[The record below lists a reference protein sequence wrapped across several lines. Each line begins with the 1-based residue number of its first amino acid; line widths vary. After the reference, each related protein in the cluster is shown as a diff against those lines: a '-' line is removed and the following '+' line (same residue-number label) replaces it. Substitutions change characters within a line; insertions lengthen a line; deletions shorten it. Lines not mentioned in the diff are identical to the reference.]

1 MKDRILEC
9 FEKKKQWTIKDLER
23 KLKCQSSK
31 DFTQLIQAL
40 NALEDERILCNN
52 HSVYFYIDQK
62 EFVVGKVKDI
72 SKYEFMVS
80 NGEDKVYVPKK
91 YGRNAFDKDEVL
103 VHCTKKKNEII
114 HIYSRGITKVT
125 GTFYRRK
132 GQFIFYSD
140 VDLHAS
146 FQIQNLDEFN
156 IEHRMKALVLIT
168 KYTNPLQ
175 CRIEKLLGYEY
186 EKGMDITSI
195 LSANN
200 VRQHFSDKVLAQA
213 DAMPKEVQEA
223 ERQGR
228 SDFRDLMTVTIDGD
242 DAKDFDDAISIEKT
256 QQGYRLYVHIADV
269 SHYVKEGSPI
279 DQEAFARSTSIYV
292 ADRVVPML
300 PFALSN
306 GICSLNPHVDRCTL
320 SCVMDIDFSGRC
332 LHHEIVPSL
341 IHSNQRCTY
350 AKVNRFLQGD
360 EQAQKEYEDIQE
372 LLYSFEACAKLLQAR
387 SHDRG
392 TIDFNTKEPK
402 LVLDEEG
409 KCIDVQCRERG
420 FAEQMIEEAMILANV
435 CVAHTLNTCKIPGI
449 YRVHETPDPKKVS
462 HLTMLAHSLGIRT
475 SFYPD
480 SVTTKEMQQ
489 FLESIQ
495 DPALCDVLSYVAL
508 RAMQKAR
515 YDANCLGHFG
525 LSLSEYCHFTSPIR
539 RYADLVVHRMLRK
552 YLFLQNKQDKNTDL
566 AKCERQAFYISGKEK
581 DAVNVERQVNDY
593 KRAEYMEDKIGQIF
607 KGNIVSVHNFGF
619 FVELPNTVEGL
630 VPIHY
635 LDDYFD
641 FDEVA
646 SRLIS
651 QDRKKIYTIGQ
662 KVKVVCES
670 VDKLKGQVSFVL
682 K

>member
-1 MKDRILEC
+1 MKDKILKC
-9 FEKKKQWTIKDLER
+9 FEKKKQWSIKDLER
-23 KLKCQSSK
+23 HLKCSSSK
-31 DFTQLIQAL
+31 DFTAMIQAL
-40 NALEDERILCNN
+40 NELEEERILCNN
-52 HSVYFYIDQK
+52 HSVYFCIDQK

-72 SKYEFMVS
+72 SRYEFIVS
-80 NGEDKVYVPKK
+80 NGDQKVYVPKK

-132 GQFIFYSD
+132 GQLIFYSD
-140 VDLHAS
+140 VDLHAT

-156 IEHRMKALVLIT
+156 IEHRMKALVVIT
-168 KYTNPLQ
+168 KYTDPLQ

-213 DAMPKEVQEA
+213 DAMPKEVRESDL
-223 ERQGR
+223 QGR
-228 SDFRDLMTVTIDGD
+228 SDFRNLMTVTIDGD

-256 QQGYRLYVHIADV
+256 QTGYRLYVHIADV

-279 DQEAFARSTSIYV
+279 DQEAYARSTSIYV

-306 GICSLNPHVDRCTL
+306 GICSLNPHVDRCTM
-320 SCVMDIDFSGRC
+320 SCVMDIDNYGRC
-332 LHHEIVPSL
+332 VHHEIVPSV
-341 IHSNQRCTY
+341 IHSNCRCTY
-350 AKVNRFLQGD
+350 QKVNAFL
-360 EQAQKEYEDIQE
+360 EQDQEIRKEYALIEN
-372 LLYSFEACAKLLQAR
+372 LLDLFADCARLLQAR

-402 LVLDEEG
+402 LILDEEG

-435 CVAHTLNTCKIPGI
+435 CVAHTLNTKEIPGI
-449 YRVHETPDPKKVS
+449 YRVHEAPDPQKIS
-462 HLTMLAHSLGIRT
+462 HLTMLAHSMGIPT
-475 SFYPD
+475 NFYPD
-480 SVTTKEMQQ
+480 SVTTRDIQQ
-489 FLESIQ
+489 FLESIHEEE
-495 DPALCDVLSYVAL
+495 LLEVLSYAAL
-508 RAMQKAR
+508 RSMQKAK
-515 YDANCLGHFG
+515 YEATCLGHFG

-539 RYADLVVHRMLRK
+539 RYPDLVVHRMLRK
-552 YLFLQNKQDKNTDL
+552 YLFEKSRKDKSGDVK
-566 AKCERQAFYISGKEK
+566 KCERQAFYISGKEK

-593 KRAEYMEDKIGQIF
+593 KRAEYMEDKIGQVF
-607 KGNIVSVHNFGF
+607 KGHIVSVQNFGF

-630 VPIHY
+630 VPIHS

-641 FDEVA
+641 YDEVA

-651 QDRKKIYTIGQ
+651 QDGKKIYTIGQ
-662 KVKVVCES
+662 KVKVICES
-670 VDKLKGQVSFVL
+670 VDKLKGQIGFVL

>member
-1 MKDRILEC
+1 M
-9 FEKKKQWTIKDLER
+9 
-23 KLKCQSSK
+23 
-31 DFTQLIQAL
+31 
-40 NALEDERILCNN
+40 
-52 HSVYFYIDQK
+52 
-62 EFVVGKVKDI
+62 
-72 SKYEFMVS
+72 
-80 NGEDKVYVPKK
+80 
-91 YGRNAFDKDEVL
+91 
-103 VHCTKKKNEII
+103 
-114 HIYSRGITKVT
+114 
-125 GTFYRRK
+125 
-132 GQFIFYSD
+132 
-140 VDLHAS
+140 
-146 FQIQNLDEFN
+146 
-156 IEHRMKALVLIT
+156 
-168 KYTNPLQ
+168 
-175 CRIEKLLGYEY
+175 
-186 EKGMDITSI
+186 
-195 LSANN
+195 
-200 VRQHFSDKVLAQA
+200 
-213 DAMPKEVQEA
+213 
-223 ERQGR
+223 
-228 SDFRDLMTVTIDGD
+228 
-242 DAKDFDDAISIEKT
+242 
-256 QQGYRLYVHIADV
+256 
-269 SHYVKEGSPI
+269 
-279 DQEAFARSTSIYV
+279 
-292 ADRVVPML
+292 
-300 PFALSN
+300 
-306 GICSLNPHVDRCTL
+306 
-320 SCVMDIDFSGRC
+320 
-332 LHHEIVPSL
+332 
-341 IHSNQRCTY
+341 
-350 AKVNRFLQGD
+350 
-360 EQAQKEYEDIQE
+360 
-372 LLYSFEACAKLLQAR
+372 
-387 SHDRG
+387 
-392 TIDFNTKEPK
+392 
-402 LVLDEEG
+402 
-409 KCIDVQCRERG
+409 QCRERG

-435 CVAHTLNTCKIPGI
+435 CVAHTLNTCEIPGI

-630 VPIHY
+630 VPIHS

-646 SRLIS
+646 SRLVS